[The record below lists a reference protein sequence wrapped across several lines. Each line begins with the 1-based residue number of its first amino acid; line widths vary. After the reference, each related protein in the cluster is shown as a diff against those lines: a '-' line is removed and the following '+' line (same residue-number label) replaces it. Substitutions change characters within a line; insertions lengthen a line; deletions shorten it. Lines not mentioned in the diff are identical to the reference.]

1 MNREANEKG
10 GWKILALAAMVML
23 VAVCLVFAASL
34 RSKGSGAGN
43 SGNPKISGE
52 EALSLWT
59 DGAEAKDRLISYMEA
74 ITDESS
80 PDFIPPERRIAV
92 FDMDGTLCCET
103 DPIYFDHMLFMHRV
117 LNDPDYDATD
127 EELEVADRIFDF
139 INTGKYPEGMD
150 NDHGR
155 GVASSF
161 SGMKLKDFDAYVKAY
176 RDTPAAGYEGMTKG
190 EAFYKP
196 MIQVID
202 YLNANE
208 FKVYIVSGTDRF
220 IVRGLCDGV
229 LDLPKNQLIGSDE
242 RLSATGQGEEDGL
255 DYTFKEDDELILAGD
270 FIIKNLKMN
279 KVAVIEQEIGQQPVL
294 SFGNSSGDFAM
305 DQFVT
310 SNNPYRSLAFQLCC
324 DDTERENG
332 NPEKAEKM
340 RQSCEEHGWIP
351 ISMKNDWKTIYGEN
365 VKRKG
370 VPDQEFSEE
379 VLEADLAA

>member
-1 MNREANEKG
+1 MMNDKGNE
-10 GWKILALAAMVML
+10 WKILAIAAMLML
-23 VAVCLVFAASL
+23 VIACGIFAASM
-34 RSKGSGAGN
+34 RSKN
-43 SGNPKISGE
+43 SGGGSEEKAQVSGE

-59 DGAEAKDRLISYMEA
+59 DGARAKTELISFMEA
-74 ITDESS
+74 ITDQNS
-80 PDFIPPERRIAV
+80 PDYIPPERRIAV

-117 LNDPDYDATD
+117 LDDPTYTASD

-161 SGMKLKDFDAYVKAY
+161 AGMKLKDFDAYVKAY
-176 RDTPAAGYEGMTKG
+176 RDTPALGYEGMTKG

-196 MIQVID
+196 MVQIVD
-202 YLNANE
+202 YLNAND

-220 IVRGLCDGV
+220 IVRGLCDGT
-229 LDLPKNQLIGSDE
+229 LDLPMNQLIGSDE
-242 RLSATGQGEEDGL
+242 RLAATNQGDEDGL
-255 DYTFKEDDELILAGD
+255 EYTYQADDELILAGD
-270 FIIKNLKMN
+270 FVIKNLKMN

-305 DQFVT
+305 AQFVT
-310 SNNPYRSLAFQLCC
+310 TGNPYRSLAFQLCC

-340 RQSCEEHGWIP
+340 RQSCEEKGWIP
-351 ISMKNDWKTIYGEN
+351 VSMKNDWKTIYGDN
-365 VKRKG
+365 VKKKS
-370 VPDQEFSEE
+370 VPDVEFTEE
-379 VLEADLAA
+379 DLALDLAA